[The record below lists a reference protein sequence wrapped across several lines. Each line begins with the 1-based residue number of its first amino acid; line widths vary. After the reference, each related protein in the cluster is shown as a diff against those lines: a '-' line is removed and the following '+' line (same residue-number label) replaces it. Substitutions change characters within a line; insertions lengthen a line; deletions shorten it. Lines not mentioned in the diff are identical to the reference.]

1 MQELDVGPWSGP
13 FLLVNDLFQSVASA
27 MSFLSSKMVKKTHMF
42 GSTIEDIVKVQETGL
57 VPILLSTVTSL
68 VSRPE
73 NIVTQGIYR
82 QNGNMATIQ
91 GLK

>member
-1 MQELDVGPWSGP
+1 
-13 FLLVNDLFQSVASA
+13 

-42 GSTIEDIVKVQETGL
+42 GSTIEDIVKVQESGL
-57 VPILLSTVTSL
+57 VPLLLSTVTSL